1 LHIPIFHIYHFLEIK
16 ILEVGKRWGAEP
28 DIHGGGTVLEKVR
41 QDVEAIVGTWV
52 GREDAG
58 DSAGEGLVG
67 GVKLLILTGV
77 GLGLSG
83 EVCAIKDEREGEPNV
98 APLVG
103 EDLGTSSFLGGE
115 KQNYHIE
122 DGIGGAVDAVDVVF
136 AAATT
141 TSSFRQ
147 RRRRW

>member
-28 DIHGGGTVLEKVR
+28 GIHGGGTALEKVCR
-41 QDVEAIVGTWV
+41 DIETIVGTWV
-52 GREDAG
+52 GGEDARDG
-58 DSAGEGLVG
+58 AGEGLIG
-67 GVKLLILTGV
+67 GIKLLILVGV

-98 APLVG
+98 APPGG

-122 DGIGGAVDAVDVVF
+122 DGIGEAVDVVDVVF
-136 AAATT
+136 TTATT

-147 RRRRW
+147 